1 MKEYYLGS
9 GGRRLVGEG
18 PFVVRSRNAGVPDL
32 TAEYGFVLVR
42 GLGESG
48 MFPMQLDELTPVKF
62 SPLDIWV
69 VDGIDRLF
77 LHLPGRSEDL
87 AKNRASFQ
95 NTL

>member
-9 GGRRLVGEG
+9 GGRRLVREG
-18 PFVVRSRNAGVPDL
+18 PFVVRSRNPGVADL
-32 TAEYGFVLVR
+32 TPEDGFVLVR

-48 MFPMQLDELTPVKF
+48 IFPLEYNQLTPVNF
-62 SPLDIWV
+62 FPLDIWV
-69 VDGIDRLF
+69 VDGIDRLL

-95 NTL
+95 NL